1 MINVCDPYDL
11 NRHPCRVTEAAA
23 LGSAMLAALGA
34 GWYKSLQEAA
44 QGMVHVDDV
53 IQPDEESHAAYR

>member
-1 MINVCDPYDL
+1 MHACDPYDL

-34 GWYKSLQEAA
+34 GWYASLQDAA
-44 QGMVHVDDV
+44 RGMVHVDYV
-53 IQPDEESHAAYR
+53 IQPNAESHAVYR